1 MRKAYYNYNRKCGES
16 EVNTMKDYIVQKLVS
31 IVLKGDWTKPDAIK
45 FVRNENGFTSNAEIC
60 KQYIPEN
67 DTTFISM
74 CEKQ

>member
-1 MRKAYYNYNRKCGES
+1 
-16 EVNTMKDYIVQKLVS
+16 MKDYIITKLLA
-31 IVLKGDWTKPDAIK
+31 ITLKGNWTAPDSIR
-45 FVRNENGFTSNAEIC
+45 FVRNENGFSEKAEIC